1 MPRVGALPGKAVHH
15 RKPGQPARLPALAS
29 ARCRERRV
37 HSAAVWRARARGEGR
52 GRQPAERGPRAQ
64 GRARPPPPATRAAAA
79 PARPCDQYRPR
90 RDATLSL
97 LTVLTLWQITLRPIS
112 RRCEILF
119 VHRSAFPYLV
129 LMALKTDSTVDRAW

>member
-1 MPRVGALPGKAVHH
+1 MTGVGRVAGAQGERGGPRAARAQAGGRGRVAGAGGTEEGHAC
-15 RKPGQPARLPALAS
+15 AR
-29 ARCRERRV
+29 RGY
-37 HSAAVWRARARGEGR
+37 RARG
-52 GRQPAERGPRAQ
+52 ARGP
-64 GRARPPPPATRAAAA
+64 PAPRAATA
-79 PARPCDQYRPR
+79 PARPSDQYRPR

-97 LTVLTLWQITLRPIS
+97 LTVLMLWQITLRPIS